1 MRKIAILLCF
11 AMLFFACSKKEVKT
25 VSQESNVTLEAFALA
40 EKLKNAFISG
50 DTETVRAATTEE
62 GYKKVTGDKRD
73 ADSIVMTFTPRW
85 VEIDKNKIYVNIA
98 WNSTWILA
106 GKRVEERGMAVFIM
120 EGKPMKLNEI
130 LRANPFKYP
139 EK

>member
-1 MRKIAILLCF
+1 
-11 AMLFFACSKKEVKT
+11 MLFFACSKKEVKT
-25 VSQESNVTLEAFALA
+25 VSQESNIALEVFALA
-40 EKLKNAFISG
+40 ETLKNAFISG
-50 DTETVRAATTEE
+50 DLETVRAATTEE

-73 ADSIVMTFTPRW
+73 ADSVVMTFTPRW

-98 WNSTWILA
+98 WNSTWVLA
-106 GKRVEERGMAVFIM
+106 GKRVEERGMAVFIV
-120 EGKPMKLNEI
+120 EGKPLKLNEI

>member
-1 MRKIAILLCF
+1 MRKTAILLCF

-25 VSQESNVTLEAFALA
+25 VSQESNIALEVFALA
-40 EKLKNAFISG
+40 ETLKNAFISG
-50 DTETVRAATTEE
+50 DLETVRAATTEE

-73 ADSIVMTFTPRW
+73 ADSVVMTFTPRW

-98 WNSTWILA
+98 WNSTWVLA
-106 GKRVEERGMAVFIM
+106 GKRVEERGMAVFIV
-120 EGKPMKLNEI
+120 EGKPLKLNEI

>member
-40 EKLKNAFISG
+40 ETLKNAFISG